1 MAAIL
6 HSLATG
12 RREAM
17 SEQERKR
24 QIEEVTEKETKIENV
39 RDRKGR
45 RGAGKEE
52 SKTGAFCP

>member
-1 MAAIL
+1 ML

>member
-1 MAAIL
+1 ML
-6 HSLATG
+6 LRSLLTG

-17 SEQERKR
+17 RGARMKK
-24 QIEEVTEKETKIENV
+24 IEEATEKETKIENV

-52 SKTGAFCP
+52 NKTRAFRP